1 MVDTTIIDFTN
12 CQIDTSAQ
20 YGGSDQKRG
29 IFYKDKRYMLK
40 MPDRIDEVKRNQWNS
55 SYSNSVYS
63 EKVCCDI
70 LKALGFS
77 VQNVLLGFI
86 IVNNNKKPVVAC
98 ENFVPLGATL
108 LSFKTIANSLLPE
121 KLGKIPKIAEIYSV
135 LEQPS
140 SYFSKEAGA
149 AALQEYWNLFILDA
163 LLGNFDRHA
172 DNWGYFSIAGRTS
185 LVSSPIYDCGSC
197 LYPQIADE
205 AISGILADE
214 NEIIMRVDKFP
225 TAALLLE
232 NNRKANYKDYIQSLV
247 NPDCTAALSRIYPR
261 IDLTVINNVIDSEP
275 LSDIRKDFYKVMLRA
290 RFERILM
297 SAYHSIYSQ
306 TSFFS

>member
-98 ENFVPLGATL
+98 ENFCTSGCNIAVIQDNCKFFVAR
-108 LSFKTIANSLLPE
+108 KT
-121 KLGKIPKIAEIYSV
+121 G
-135 LEQPS
+135 Q
-140 SYFSKEAGA
+140 
-149 AALQEYWNLFILDA
+149 
-163 LLGNFDRHA
+163 
-172 DNWGYFSIAGRTS
+172 
-185 LVSSPIYDCGSC
+185 
-197 LYPQIADE
+197 
-205 AISGILADE
+205 
-214 NEIIMRVDKFP
+214 
-225 TAALLLE
+225 
-232 NNRKANYKDYIQSLV
+232 
-247 NPDCTAALSRIYPR
+247 
-261 IDLTVINNVIDSEP
+261 DS
-275 LSDIRKDFYKVMLRA
+275 
-290 RFERILM
+290 
-297 SAYHSIYSQ
+297 
-306 TSFFS
+306 